1 MCVVLCAMREE
12 CVCGA
17 MCYEG
22 GVCVVCVVLCAMREE
37 CVCVC
42 VWCCVL

>member
-1 MCVVLCAMREE
+1 M

-17 MCYEG
+17 VCYEG
-22 GVCVVCVVLCAMREE
+22 GVCVCVVLCAMREE